1 MAIFEKSFIKTVKA
15 EGGYVNDPNDAGGET
30 YMGVT
35 RKYHP
40 NLTMWTKIDNYKK
53 SLNKKELNKILKEDE
68 QVQKDVRSVYLNSY
82 WKPLRL
88 NEVNSQL
95 MANQFFDNAINCGVT
110 STIKLM
116 QKIKFMK
123 ITGKMSN
130 ELIKKYGKAI
140 RRKS

>member
-1 MAIFEKSFIKTVKA
+1 MATFEKSFTKTVKA

-40 NLTMWTKIDNYKK
+40 NLAMWNKIDKYKK
-53 SLNKKELNKILKEDE
+53 SLSKKELNKVLKEDE
-68 QVQKDVRSVYLNSY
+68 QVQKDVRSVYWNSY

-88 NEVNSQL
+88 DEVNSQL
-95 MANQFFDNAINCGVT
+95 IANQFFDNAINCGVT
-110 STIKLM
+110 ATIKLM
-116 QKIKFMK
+116 QKIKLMK
-123 ITGKMSN
+123 VTGKMSN

>member
-1 MAIFEKSFIKTVKA
+1 MATFEKSFIKTVKA

-40 NLTMWTKIDNYKK
+40 NLAMWTKIDNYKK
-53 SLNKKELNKILKEDE
+53 SLDKKELNKVLKEDK
-68 QVQKDVRSVYLNSY
+68 QVQQDIRNVYLNNY

-88 NEVNSQL
+88 DEVNSQL

-110 STIKLM
+110 ATIKLM

-130 ELIKKYGKAI
+130 ELIKKYGRAI
-140 RRKS
+140 RGKS

>member
-1 MAIFEKSFIKTVKA
+1 MATFEKSFIKTVKA

-40 NLTMWTKIDNYKK
+40 NLTMWNKIDKYKK
-53 SLNKKELNKILKEDE
+53 FLNKKELNKVLKEDE
-68 QVQKDVRSVYLNSY
+68 QVQKDVRGVYLNSY

-88 NEVNSQL
+88 DEVNSQL

-110 STIKLM
+110 ATIKLM

-130 ELIKKYGKAI
+130 ELIKKYGKTI
-140 RRKS
+140 RTKR